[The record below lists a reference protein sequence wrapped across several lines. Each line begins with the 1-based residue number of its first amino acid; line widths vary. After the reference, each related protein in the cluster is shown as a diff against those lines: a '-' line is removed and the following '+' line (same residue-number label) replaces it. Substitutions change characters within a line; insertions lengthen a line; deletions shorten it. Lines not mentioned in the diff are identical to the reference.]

1 MAAIN
6 RPTPTLVFDAYTKA
20 WVLRGILLLISKKI
34 EDNHL

>member
-1 MAAIN
+1 MT
-6 RPTPTLVFDAYTKA
+6 TPTLVLDEYIKT

>member
-1 MAAIN
+1 M
-6 RPTPTLVFDAYTKA
+6 TLPTLEFDAYIKT